1 MHAGD
6 RGSGN
11 LEMFG
16 SLLRFFRER
25 AGVTQEALAQ
35 YVGYS
40 KSQVAM
46 VERGERAPKGQFVE
60 IADERLGAQG
70 ALLAAARKLRV
81 SRFPSWFEDYAELE
95 ARATAIYMYTTHVIP
110 GLLQTEAYA
119 LATFEVH
126 RPSLEDEEIETRL
139 AARLDRQRVLERRPA
154 PVVGF
159 VLEEHILRRPLGGGQ
174 ALKEQLGHIL
184 NIGRRRNVEI
194 QVMRTGRQNHAG
206 LDGPMI
212 LLEAE
217 DPDRIAYVEGPHNG
231 YFVSQQ
237 PELGQMFA
245 RYGIL
250 RAQALDPEESAQ
262 LISEVAGRL

>member
-1 MHAGD
+1 MHSSE

-16 SLLRFFRER
+16 SLLRFYRER
-25 AGVTQEALAQ
+25 AGMTQDKLGG

-46 VERGERAPKGQFVE
+46 VERGERPPKGRFVE
-60 IADERLGAQG
+60 IADEVLGAQG
-70 ALLAAARKLRV
+70 ALLAAARKLKA

-95 ARATAIYMYTTHVIP
+95 AKATAIYMYANHVIP

-119 LATFEVH
+119 RATFDVY
-126 RPSLEDEEIETRL
+126 RPPLEDDEIESRV
-139 AARLDRQRVLERRPA
+139 AARLDRQRVLEHKPA
-154 PVVGF
+154 PFVGF
-159 VLEEHILRRPLGGGQ
+159 VLEEHILKRPLGGEQ
-174 ALKEQLGHIL
+174 SLKEQLGHL
-184 NIGRRRNVEI
+184 LDIGQRRNIEV
-194 QVMRTGRQNHAG
+194 QVMPTDRQIHAG

-212 LLEAE
+212 LLEADE
-217 DPDRIAYVEGPHNG
+217 PDRIAYVEGPSNG
-231 YFVSQQ
+231 YFVSEQ
-237 PELGQMFA
+237 PDLGHMFA

-250 RAQALDPEESAQ
+250 RAQALNPEESAQ

>member
-1 MHAGD
+1 MHSGE

-16 SLLRFFRER
+16 SLLRFHRER
-25 AGVTQEALAQ
+25 AGVTQEALAKD
-35 YVGYS
+35 VGYS

-60 IADERLGAQG
+60 VADERLGAQG
-70 ALLAAARKLRV
+70 ALLAVGRKLKGG
-81 SRFPSWFEDYAELE
+81 RFPSWFEDYAELE
-95 ARATAIYMYTTHVIP
+95 ATATAIYMYTTHVIP

-119 LATFEVH
+119 RATFEVH
-126 RPSLEDEEIETRL
+126 RPSLDDDEIDARL
-139 AARLDRQRVLERRPA
+139 AARLDRQRVLGRT

-159 VLEEHILRRPLGGGQ
+159 VLEEHILKRPLGGAQ
-174 ALKEQLGHIL
+174 ALKEQLSHIL
-184 NIGRRRNVEI
+184 DVGRHRNVDI
-194 QVMRTGRQNHAG
+194 QVMPIDRQNHAG

-212 LLEAE
+212 LLETE
-217 DPDRIAYVEGPHNG
+217 DPDRIAYVEGPRNG
-231 YFVSQQ
+231 YFVTQQ

-250 RAQALDPEESAQ
+250 RAQALNPEESAQ